1 MGIFQELLRCFL
13 PSHEAF
19 IFMWILSAMGLLA
32 LLIALERWFAINSR
46 TDYDAPVLF
55 HKIKM
60 LIESKKFDEAYQICA
75 AAGSRALPRVL
86 GSGIK
91 KSTTV
96 VQMVSSAMAEESTHM
111 AAKME
116 KRLNYLV
123 MFGNASTLM
132 GLLGTVFGLI
142 MSFAA
147 VGRPDV
153 AAVEKSALL
162 ASGIS
167 AAMNSTLVG
176 LSISVP
182 SVLAYAFLRSRVDHA
197 LSEMDCYAIAILK
210 LLVPAEINLKAGK
223 TLVRR
228 SREEEEAA
236 DTDVTP
242 MLNLMVMLIP
252 FLLTSSEF
260 VKIGAIELK
269 LPESQGQGLGEQEG
283 GHSQQQ
289 EAKLDVGIVITV
301 KGFNIYDYFRQEGT
315 DSTGNMT
322 EKKPDIPLVDGTYD
336 YAALNLRLADI
347 KKKAL
352 AAILKP
358 YIPQLVD
365 NASLYQL
372 AKAYAT
378 KDLSENKT
386 FPDHENVKL
395 VAEEQIKYEV
405 VVKVMDAARGI
416 RTPDGDVTMFP
427 NVSIAG
433 GIVQ

>member
-1 MGIFQELLRCFL
+1 
-13 PSHEAF
+13 
-19 IFMWILSAMGLLA
+19 
-32 LLIALERWFAINSR
+32 
-46 TDYDAPVLF
+46 
-55 HKIKM
+55 
-60 LIESKKFDEAYQICA
+60 
-75 AAGSRALPRVL
+75 
-86 GSGIK
+86 
-91 KSTTV
+91 
-96 VQMVSSAMAEESTHM
+96 
-111 AAKME
+111 
-116 KRLNYLV
+116 
-123 MFGNASTLM
+123 
-132 GLLGTVFGLI
+132 VFGLI

-162 ASGIS
+162 AAGIS

-182 SVLAYAFLRSRVDHA
+182 SVLAYAFLRSRVEHA
-197 LSEMDCYAIAILK
+197 LSEMDCYALAILK
-210 LLVPAEINLKAGK
+210 LLVPADVTVKAGK

-269 LPESQGQGLGEQEG
+269 LPESQAQGLEEGEGDPTE
-283 GHSQQQ
+283 QQ
-289 EAKLDVGIVITV
+289 EAKLDVGIVITA
-301 KGFNIYDYFRQEGT
+301 KGFTIYDYFRQEGKDT
-315 DSTGNMT
+315 AAESA
-322 EKKPDIPLVDGTYD
+322 EKKPDIPLVNGSYD
-336 YAALNLRLADI
+336 YTALNSRLADI

-358 YIPQLVD
+358 AIPQLVD
-365 NASLYQL
+365 TASLYQL
-372 AKAYAT
+372 AKAYAST
-378 KDLSENKT
+378 DFKGNKT
-386 FPDHENVKL
+386 FPDHENIKV